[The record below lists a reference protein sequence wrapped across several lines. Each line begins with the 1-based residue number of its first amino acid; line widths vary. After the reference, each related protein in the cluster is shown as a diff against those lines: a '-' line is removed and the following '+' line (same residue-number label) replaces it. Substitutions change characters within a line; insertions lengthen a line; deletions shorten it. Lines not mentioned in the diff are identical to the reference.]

1 MVGHNPQFT
10 YRKDGV
16 FYFSRRIPKDIRHK
30 YEHDRFVMCLRTKS
44 RVVADKSSRA
54 IAARLDEYWMSL
66 RIADLNIPS
75 MLPMNGRVTTG
86 TVITRQQA
94 LQNYHSL
101 KGTGKDDLSCD
112 SAFAQ
117 TFIPDRN
124 NVTKRLP
131 IPVEHLRLIQDT
143 CRKTDDDLRS
153 RSRRQP
159 TGRATACDP
168 GSRFKD
174 TPQSCYDC
182 QMA

>member
-75 MLPMNGRVTTG
+75 MLPVNGQVTTFGLCANAGPAMQSSTSIFSGDRTLARG
-86 TVITRQQA
+86 TPPRLRTAPLTRPVRPEPPLDTNGHIVF
-94 LQNYHSL
+94 LQHDHHPAYEVL
-101 KGTGKDDLSCD
+101 KYRNMSRASRWADLGAD
-112 SAFAQ
+112 
-117 TFIPDRN
+117 
-124 NVTKRLP
+124 
-131 IPVEHLRLIQDT
+131 
-143 CRKTDDDLRS
+143 
-153 RSRRQP
+153 
-159 TGRATACDP
+159 
-168 GSRFKD
+168 
-174 TPQSCYDC
+174 
-182 QMA
+182 

>member
-75 MLPMNGRVTTG
+75 MLPVNSQVTTE
-86 TVITRQQA
+86 
-94 LQNYHSL
+94 NSDH
-101 KGTGKDDLSCD
+101 
-112 SAFAQ
+112 
-117 TFIPDRN
+117 
-124 NVTKRLP
+124 
-131 IPVEHLRLIQDT
+131 
-143 CRKTDDDLRS
+143 
-153 RSRRQP
+153 
-159 TGRATACDP
+159 RATGFAEL
-168 GSRFKD
+168 SF
-174 TPQSCYDC
+174 PQRYRKG
-182 QMA
+182 